1 MTETANENAS
11 MAYAPIAPYPSD
23 AEQLASTELQALRT
37 VWLERRSELQE
48 TGVFQDFLKKMQRE
62 WAIETGIIERLYT
75 WDRGVTETLIE
86 QGIDASIIAHR
97 GGMRREQAD
106 RVKAIIDDQLGIVE
120 GLFAF
125 VKGEQPLTEH
135 FIRGLQAQFTAH
147 QDTVE
152 AMTPDGELIQVTLQ
166 KGEYKRLPNNPRRDD
181 GGMHC
186 YCPPER
192 VKEEME
198 RLVQWYREREA
209 DLAPEVQAAWLH
221 HRFTQIHP
229 FQDGN
234 GRVARALATL
244 VFLRAHLF
252 PLVIR
257 DADRTKEYIPAL
269 EKADAGDLKPLVTL
283 FARRQKEEVLHA
295 LGLEQQVQQNRHAEQ
310 IITSALQVLKG
321 KYQAARTKIDA
332 VYDHADELFGVAQGR
347 MEQIAHSLDSQ
358 LHAVTPPQQEPYR
371 TAFNSARKDPSKR
384 QYFYSQ
390 IVDVAKRHGYFAN
403 LDRYHAWLRIT
414 IATDERFEIVV
425 SIHGY
430 GHGDTGIMAAS
441 AFTDRRVEKEGGGTE
456 FVDVQPACVDLFQ
469 FNYAEPRDSTV
480 ERFNDWLESAL
491 AIALGEW
498 QRLISA

>member
-1 MTETANENAS
+1 MTKRVENPS
-11 MAYAPIAPYPSD
+11 MSYQPIAAYPND
-23 AEQLASTELQALRT
+23 AEQLASTELKALRT
-37 VWLERRSELQE
+37 VWLERRSQLQE

-86 QGIDASIIAHR
+86 HGIDASIIAHQS
-97 GGMRREQAD
+97 GMRREQAD
-106 RVKAIIDDQLGIVE
+106 HVKAIIEDQVEIVE
-120 GLFAF
+120 GLFTF

-135 FIRGLQAQFTAH
+135 FIRGLQAKFTAH

-152 AMTPDGELIQVTLQ
+152 AMTPDGDLIQVSLQ

-181 GGMHC
+181 GSMHY

-198 RLVQWYREREA
+198 RLVQWYRERED

-257 DADRTKEYIPAL
+257 DTDRTKEYIPAL
-269 EKADAGDLKPLVTL
+269 ETADAGDLTSLVKL

-295 LGLEQQVQQNRHAEQ
+295 LGLEQQVRQQGYAEQ
-310 IITSALQVLKG
+310 IFASGLQVLKG
-321 KYQAARTKIDA
+321 KFQGALQKVDV
-332 VYDHADELFGVAQGR
+332 VYEHADALFDLAEKR
-347 MEQIAHSLDSQ
+347 MGDLANIMSAALQPT
-358 LHAVTPPQQEPYR
+358 TPPNTDMYHAGFD
-371 TAFNSARKDPSKR
+371 TANADPVKKR
-384 QYFYSQ
+384 YFYRQ
-390 IVDVAKRHGYFAN
+390 IVQVARQHGYFAN
-403 LDRYHAWLRIT
+403 LDRYHAWLRISIST
-414 IATDERFEIVV
+414 AERFEIVV

-430 GHGDTGIMAAS
+430 GHGETGILAVS
-441 AFTDRRVEKEGGGTE
+441 AFTDRRVEKEEGGTE
-456 FVDVQPACVDLFQ
+456 FVDVSAACVDLFQ
-469 FNYAEPRDSTV
+469 FNYAEPRDSTTG
-480 ERFNDWLESAL
+480 RFKDWLEDTL
-491 AIALGEW
+491 AIAIGEW
-498 QRLISA
+498 NRLVSA